1 MRARAFLA
9 VLLATSVVAGPAFPE
24 PRPVG
29 LKPSLATDEA
39 GLWDESAKA
48 ERGARQSADFNSD
61 PELTAY
67 VRGVTCKV
75 AAPYCDDIRVYVM
88 DRPVANAQMAP
99 NGYSEVWTGLML
111 RSTSEAELAFVLGHE
126 TAHFVENHSI
136 EAWRAQKTRANVMLA
151 VSAGIAIAGV
161 AATVNAPSV
170 DAARSIQDLT
180 NAVIDGVYL
189 AYVASLFAFSRGNEA
204 EADRLGFERLV
215 AAGYAPGAA
224 ATMWRNQ
231 IAEAAA
237 SDFPRV
243 RSRGARANIFNT
255 HPIESERAAAL
266 EDLAAR
272 SGKAGDLGR
281 ERYRAAIRPHLAD
294 WLKDD
299 LSRRDFGQTLHII
312 DRLAATGDDLGVLE
326 FYRGE
331 TYRRR
336 RNDGD
341 QEKALAAY
349 LAASQAPDAP
359 VAVWRE
365 LGDMQVKTGA
375 GDGARLA
382 YETYLAN
389 APEAQDRWIVEAA
402 LKKLTGTTGS

>member
-1 MRARAFLA
+1 
-9 VLLATSVVAGPAFPE
+9 
-24 PRPVG
+24 
-29 LKPSLATDEA
+29 LKPSITTDEA

-48 ERGARQSADFNSD
+48 ERAAQQSADFNND
-61 PELTAY
+61 PSLTDY

-88 DRPVANAQMAP
+88 DRPVSNAQMAP

-111 RSTSEAELAFVLGHE
+111 RSTNEAELAFVLGHE

-161 AATVNAPSV
+161 AATVNAPTIDV
-170 DAARSIQDLT
+170 ARSIQDLT

-189 AYVASLFAFSRGNEA
+189 AYVASLFAFSRANED

-215 AAGYAPGAA
+215 AAGYDPRAA
-224 ATMWRNQ
+224 AAIWRNQ
-231 IAEAAA
+231 IDEAAA

-243 RSRGARANIFNT
+243 RSRGARASIFNT

-266 EDLAAR
+266 EDRAAR
-272 SGKAGDLGR
+272 IGKSGDFGR

-299 LSRRDFGQTLHII
+299 LTRRDFGQTLHII

-336 RNDGD
+336 RKDGD

-349 LAASQAPDAP
+349 LAASGEPDAP

-365 LGDMQVKTGA
+365 LGDMQIKTGA
-375 GDGARLA
+375 ADAARAA
-382 YETYLAN
+382 YETYLAKSPN
-389 APEAQDRWIVEAA
+389 AKDRWIVEAS
-402 LKKLTGTTGS
+402 LKKLTGASGT